1 VILKPH
7 AAHPH
12 ADLNAW
18 PRGFAWLIG
27 AQFTSALADNALL
40 IVTIALLELQ
50 GLPGW
55 WAPLLKLSFTLWY
68 VLFAPLVG
76 PLADAFA
83 KGRVMAAMNGVKII
97 GVLALALGLNPVA
110 AFAIVGLGAAG
121 YAPAKYG
128 LVTELVGP
136 ERLVPANAW
145 LEMSVVSAVLMGAV
159 LGGVLI
165 SPALLATG
173 AWADVGQVVLFM
185 QAGALN
191 ASLLAVLLLYLVA
204 SGLNWAVPH
213 SGARYPLAD
222 VAPAALWRNF
232 GHANRVLWR
241 DRQGGLAMAATT
253 VFWGAG
259 ATLQFVVL
267 RWGVE
272 HLGLTLERA
281 AYLQAAV
288 AVGVMVGAGVAG
300 RWVVLRHA
308 PHMLWAGVLLG
319 VAMPLVGG
327 VQHLGLAVLG
337 LAALGALGGAMVVP
351 LNALLQHRGHSL
363 LTAGRSIAV
372 QGFNENAGVLAM
384 LALYAAA
391 QAGGLGILTTMWL
404 LGLGVAGA
412 VLALLW
418 RWRGQMVEATTV
430 ASENWQARR

>member
-1 VILKPH
+1 
-7 AAHPH
+7 
-12 ADLNAW
+12 LNRSAW
-18 PRGFAWLIG
+18 PTGFASLIG
-27 AQFTSALADNALL
+27 AQFVSALADNALL
-40 IVTIALLELQ
+40 IVAIALLELQ

-55 WAPLLKLSFTLWY
+55 WAPLLKLGFTLWY

-76 PLADAFA
+76 PLADAFP
-83 KGRVMAAMNGVKII
+83 KGRVMAAMNGVKIA

-110 AFAIVGLGAAG
+110 AFAIVGLGAAA

-136 ERLVPANAW
+136 ERLVAANAW
-145 LEMSVVSAVLMGAV
+145 LEVSVVSAVLMGAV

-165 SPALLATG
+165 SPALLSTDV
-173 AWADVGQVVLFM
+173 WADLSQAVPFM
-185 QAGALN
+185 QAGVLN
-191 ASLLAVLLLYLVA
+191 VSLLALLLLYLVA
-204 SGLNWAVPH
+204 SGLNWAVPK
-213 SGARYPLAD
+213 SGARYPPTD

-232 GHANRVLWR
+232 GHANGVLWR
-241 DRQGGLAMAATT
+241 DTQGGLAMAATT

-267 RWGVE
+267 RWGVD
-272 HLGLTLERA
+272 HLDLTLEHA

-288 AVGVMVGAGVAG
+288 AVGVMLGAGWAG
-300 RWVVLRHA
+300 RWVALRHA
-308 PHMLWAGVLLG
+308 PRMLWAGVLLG
-319 VAMPLVGG
+319 VAVPVVGG
-327 VQHLGLAVLG
+327 VQHIGLAVLG

-351 LNALLQHRGHSL
+351 LNALLQHRGHHL

-391 QAGGLGILTTMWL
+391 QAGGLGILPTMWL

-412 VLALLW
+412 VLVLLW
-418 RWRGQMVEATTV
+418 RWRSRAMTV
-430 ASENWQARR
+430 ASESLQVRP